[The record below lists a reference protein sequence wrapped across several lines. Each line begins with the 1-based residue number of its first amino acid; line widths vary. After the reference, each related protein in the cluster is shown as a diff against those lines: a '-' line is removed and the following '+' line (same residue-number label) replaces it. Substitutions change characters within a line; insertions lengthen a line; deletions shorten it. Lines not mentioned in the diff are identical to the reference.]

1 MTAQALLPNRY
12 SGLSNQKGAIVISV
26 GGFPEI
32 DVHNMTRTQAITAID
47 ARLRRADASVYR
59 LRVIHGFHGGTA
71 IRDAVRTHY
80 KNHPKVKRIEIGRNP
95 GETDLVL
102 REL

>member
-1 MTAQALLPNRY
+1 MF
-12 SGLSNQKGAIVISV
+12 S
-26 GGFPEI
+26 GGFVEI

-59 LRVIHGFHGGTA
+59 LRIIHGFHGGTVL
-71 IRDAVRTHY
+71 RDAVRAHY
-80 KNHPKVKRIEIGRNP
+80 KGHPKIKRIEVGLNQ
-95 GETDLVL
+95 GVTDLVL

>member
-1 MTAQALLPNRY
+1 M
-12 SGLSNQKGAIVISV
+12 QKGARGMFS
-26 GGFPEI
+26 GGFVEI

-59 LRVIHGFHGGTA
+59 LRIIHGFHGGTVL
-71 IRDAVRTHY
+71 RDAIRTHY
-80 KNHPKVKRIEIGRNP
+80 KGHPKIKRIEVGLNQ
-95 GETDLVL
+95 GVTDLVL

>member
-1 MTAQALLPNRY
+1 MRDMPF
-12 SGLSNQKGAIVISV
+12 
-26 GGFPEI
+26 GGFQEI

-47 ARLRRADASVYR
+47 AALRRATPSVYR
-59 LRVIHGFHGGTA
+59 LRIVHGYHGGTVL
-71 IRDAVRTHY
+71 RDAVRSHY
-80 KNHPKVKRIEIGRNP
+80 RGHPKVKRIEIGLNP

>member
-1 MTAQALLPNRY
+1 MAA
-12 SGLSNQKGAIVISV
+12 
-26 GGFPEI
+26 FEEI

-59 LRVIHGFHGGTA
+59 LRIIHGFHGGTVL
-71 IRDAVRTHY
+71 RDAVRAHY
-80 KNHPKVKRIEIGRNP
+80 KGHPKIKRIEVGLNQ
-95 GETDLVL
+95 GVTDLVL

>member
-26 GGFPEI
+26 GGFSEI

-80 KNHPKVKRIEIGRNP
+80 KNHPKVKRIEIGLNP